1 MKKLVF
7 AILLFCGSTV
17 SAQQFVSVC
26 GDKKQVSCG
35 NVVYTIE
42 KISEDERNATLQE
55 AYRYMAINKL
65 KAQICE
71 VGTIEVFNIDNFG
84 EYIPIEKWIAT
95 CGKKYGIPVWM
106 FTSEANTFYRKYKK
120 GKIH

>member
-1 MKKLVF
+1 M
-7 AILLFCGSTV
+7 FCGSTV

-26 GDKKQVSCG
+26 GDKKQVSDG
-35 NVVYTIE
+35 NIVYTIE
-42 KISEDERNATLQE
+42 KISEDEQKETLQQ
-55 AYRYMAINKL
+55 AYRYMAVNKL
-65 KAQICE
+65 KAQIYE
-71 VGTIEVFNIDNFG
+71 VGTIKVFDIYNFG

-95 CGKKYGIPVWM
+95 CGKKYGIPLWM